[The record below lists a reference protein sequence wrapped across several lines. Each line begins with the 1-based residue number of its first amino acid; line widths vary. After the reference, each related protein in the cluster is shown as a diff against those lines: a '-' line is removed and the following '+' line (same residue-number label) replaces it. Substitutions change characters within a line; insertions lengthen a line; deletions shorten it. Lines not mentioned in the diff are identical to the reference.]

1 MKYFHQQ
8 VLELIR
14 NKRRF
19 VWTTVIRSSGSTPQK
34 PGSSA
39 IFDGDKLL
47 AGTIGGGMMEAD
59 AGTLA
64 RELLDKGRSNLI
76 HFDLDSEPDR
86 DGAICGGNAD
96 VLMDADPALHTETLE
111 ALASSIQHG
120 KRGVLVTLIGKETEQ
135 SRKIERYWAE
145 GENTDMLPDH
155 ISVLT
160 GEGLRNQS
168 AAITPT
174 EPQVV
179 KLPGQATSPF
189 ELAFIEYVVPMPHLV
204 IAGAGHIGKALSHLG
219 KLLDFEVTVVD
230 DRSEYASPENLPD
243 ADHVVVEDIGKFM
256 DGLLVGPDTYVVI
269 ATRGHVQDGEALRPM
284 IGSEA
289 AYVGMIGSR
298 HKVATMK
305 KQFLDEGWASVE
317 QWETIHS
324 PVGLPIRSK
333 SVQEIAIS
341 IAAQLI
347 TVRNNKS
354 EKHGK

>member
-8 VLELIR
+8 ALELIR
-14 NKRRF
+14 KNRRF

-39 IFDGDKLL
+39 IFGEDGLL
-47 AGTIGGGMMEAD
+47 AGTIGGGIMEAD
-59 AGTLA
+59 SGILAG
-64 RELLDKGRSNLI
+64 ELLDKGRSNLI

-96 VLMDADPALHTETLE
+96 VLMDAEPALHTAALE
-111 ALASSIQHG
+111 ALAASIQHG
-120 KRGVLVTLIGKETEQ
+120 QGGMLISLIGKETEHT
-135 SRKIERYWAE
+135 RKIERYWLE
-145 GENTDMLPDH
+145 GENRNMLPDH
-155 ISVLT
+155 ISLLI
-160 GEGLRNQS
+160 GEAFRIQS
-168 AAITPT
+168 PATPRPFT
-174 EPQVV
+174 EVV
-179 KLPGQATSPF
+179 KLPEQGTSPF
-189 ELAFIEYVVPMPHLV
+189 ELAFMEYVAPLPHLV

-230 DRSEYASPENLPD
+230 DRPEYASPENLPD
-243 ADHVVVEDIGKFM
+243 ADHVVVKDIGKFM
-256 DGLLVGPDTYVVI
+256 EGLLRGPDTYVVI
-269 ATRGHVQDGEALRPM
+269 ATRGHVQDGEALRPL
-284 IGSEA
+284 IGSEV

-305 KQFLDEGWASVE
+305 KQFLDERWATVE

-324 PVGLPIRSK
+324 PVGLSIGSK

-347 TVRNNKS
+347 TIRNKKS
-354 EKHGK
+354 DKHGK